1 MQFLKCSNA
10 LEALRSDSGLVR
22 LFAVTTIARDSVE
35 VGEAVKEGWFQL
47 KS

>member
-22 LFAVTTIARDSVE
+22 LFAVTTIE

-47 KS
+47 KG